1 MNLCK
6 NICAALCYILPQR
19 FAEIFT
25 KIRKRKIINN
35 EGEIAS
41 FLAMTYRMK
50 IIAVIPARYASTRFP
65 AKLMQDLGG
74 KTVILRTY
82 EASVATKLFDDVFV
96 VTDSDLIFNEIV
108 SNGGKAIMSIKEHES
123 GSDRIAE
130 AVASLDVDIVVNVQG
145 DEPFTEAGPLEQ
157 VLSVFKNDPD
167 HKVDL
172 ASLMRE
178 ITDEDEINNPNNVK
192 VVVDQSQFALY
203 FSRSVIPYPR
213 DKDVGVRYF
222 QHIGIYAFRKQALL
236 DFYSLPM
243 KSLEASEKLE
253 QLRYLEFGKR
263 IKMVETTHVGIG
275 IDTAEDLE
283 KARGILSSK

>member
-1 MNLCK
+1 
-6 NICAALCYILPQR
+6 
-19 FAEIFT
+19 
-25 KIRKRKIINN
+25 
-35 EGEIAS
+35 
-41 FLAMTYRMK
+41 MK

-82 EASVATKLFDDVFV
+82 EAAVNTNLFDDVFV
-96 VTDSDLIFNEIV
+96 VTDSDLIYDEIV
-108 SNGGKAIMSIKEHES
+108 SKGGKAIKSIKEHES

-130 AVASLDVDIVVNVQG
+130 AIENLEVDIVINVQG
-145 DEPFTEAGPLEQ
+145 DEPFIDKEPLEK
-157 VLSVFKNDPD
+157 VIEVFKNDLTQQ
-167 HKVDL
+167 VDL

-178 ITDEDEINNPNNVK
+178 ITNEDEINNPNNVK
-192 VVVDQSQFALY
+192 VVVDQNSFALY

-213 DKDVGVRYF
+213 EKNAGVRYM

-263 IKMVETTHVGIG
+263 IKMIETTHVGIG

-283 KARGILSSK
+283 KARKMMG

>member
-1 MNLCK
+1 
-6 NICAALCYILPQR
+6 
-19 FAEIFT
+19 
-25 KIRKRKIINN
+25 
-35 EGEIAS
+35 
-41 FLAMTYRMK
+41 MK

-82 EASVATKLFDDVFV
+82 EAAINTQLFDDVFV
-96 VTDSDLIFNEIV
+96 VTDSDLIYDEII
-108 SNGGKAIMSIKEHES
+108 SNGGKAIKSIKEHES

-130 AVASLDVDIVVNVQG
+130 AVENLDVDIVINVQG
-145 DEPFTEAGPLEQ
+145 DEPFIDAEPLAKVIE
-157 VLSVFKNDPD
+157 VFRNDLD
-167 HKVDL
+167 KKVDL

-178 ITDEDEINNPNNVK
+178 ITNQEDINNPNNVK
-192 VVVDQSQFALY
+192 VVVDQNGFALY

-213 DKDVGVRYF
+213 EQNVGVRYM

-243 KSLEASEKLE
+243 QSLEASEKLE

-283 KARGILSSK
+283 KARKMIAQ

>member
-1 MNLCK
+1 M
-6 NICAALCYILPQR
+6 Q
-19 FAEIFT
+19 
-25 KIRKRKIINN
+25 INVKLN
-35 EGEIAS
+35 
-41 FLAMTYRMK
+41 MK

-82 EASVATKLFDDVFV
+82 QAAVSTNLFDDVFV
-96 VTDSDLIFNEIV
+96 VTDSNLIFDEII
-108 SNGGKAIMSIKEHES
+108 SNGGKAILSKKEHES

-130 AVASLDVDIVVNVQG
+130 AVTNLEVDIVVNVQG
-145 DEPFTEAGPLEQ
+145 DEPFINKEPLEKL
-157 VLSVFKNDPD
+157 VSIFKNDFNNSI
-167 HKVDL
+167 DL

-178 ITDEDEINNPNNVK
+178 IKDEVEIKNPNNVK
-192 VVVDQSQFALY
+192 VVVEQNNFALY
-203 FSRSVIPYPR
+203 FSRSVIPYAR
-213 DKDVGVRYF
+213 EKNVGVRYF

-263 IKMVETTHVGIG
+263 IKMVETNHIGIG
-275 IDTAEDLE
+275 IDTLEDLE
-283 KARGILSSK
+283 KARKMI

>member
-1 MNLCK
+1 
-6 NICAALCYILPQR
+6 
-19 FAEIFT
+19 
-25 KIRKRKIINN
+25 
-35 EGEIAS
+35 
-41 FLAMTYRMK
+41 MK

-82 EASVATKLFDDVFV
+82 EAAVETALFDDVFV
-96 VTDSDLIFNEIV
+96 VTDSDLIYNEIV
-108 SNGGKAIMSIKEHES
+108 SKGGKAIMSVKEHES

-130 AVASLDVDIVVNVQG
+130 AIANLDVDIVVNVQG
-145 DEPFTEAGPLEQ
+145 DEPFIDAEPLKKVIE
-157 VLSVFKNDPD
+157 VFRNDAD
-167 HKVDL
+167 RKVDL
-172 ASLMRE
+172 ASLMRQ
-178 ITDEDEINNPNNVK
+178 ITDEEDISNPNNVK
-192 VVVDQSQFALY
+192 VVTDQNNFALY
-203 FSRSVIPYPR
+203 FSRSVIPFPR
-213 DKDVGVRYF
+213 ERNVGVRYM

-275 IDTAEDLE
+275 IDTIEDLE
-283 KARGILSSK
+283 KARKML